1 MFRLKAKQYKQRKT
15 NNVRTFIKFYAL
27 SVNFMLFFDFDLKS
41 KNFMLFSYF
50 MLSGW
55 SDIAL

>member
-1 MFRLKAKQYKQRKT
+1 MFRIKAKQYKQRKT
-15 NNVRTFIKFYAL
+15 NNVRIFMKFYAL
-27 SVNFMLFFDFDLKS
+27 SVNFMLFYDFDMKS

-50 MLSGW
+50 MLSGC